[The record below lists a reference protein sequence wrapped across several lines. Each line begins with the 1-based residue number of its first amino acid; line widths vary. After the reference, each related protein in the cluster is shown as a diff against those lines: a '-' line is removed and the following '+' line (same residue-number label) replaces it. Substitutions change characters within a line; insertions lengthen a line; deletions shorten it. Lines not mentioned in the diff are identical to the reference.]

1 MRHQGKEEAIPGRN
15 SLQVLV
21 RMLCFVP
28 RMMKGTDVFHLEVGW
43 RWGET
48 QPKLHFNM
56 DPSGYWVETPGEGQR
71 GALLPALQSWADHP
85 SSLYLA
91 VLIFRGA
98 WKGLFLSPNLILNYM
113 ILS

>member
-56 DPSGYWVETPGEGQR
+56 DPSGYWVEIQIDGARTVVWGGHSEIIQTRGYGLNPGC
-71 GALLPALQSWADHP
+71 P
-85 SSLYLA
+85 
-91 VLIFRGA
+91 
-98 WKGLFLSPNLILNYM
+98 
-113 ILS
+113 